1 MTYNV
6 FGGTL
11 NTTTPHNFV
20 QVIFQEQFD
29 LMNFFLVNYSTEI
42 TFVRYITVHAN

>member
-11 NTTTPHNFV
+11 NNQSTTSVTLAAV
-20 QVIFQEQFD
+20 CC
-29 LMNFFLVNYSTEI
+29 
-42 TFVRYITVHAN
+42 